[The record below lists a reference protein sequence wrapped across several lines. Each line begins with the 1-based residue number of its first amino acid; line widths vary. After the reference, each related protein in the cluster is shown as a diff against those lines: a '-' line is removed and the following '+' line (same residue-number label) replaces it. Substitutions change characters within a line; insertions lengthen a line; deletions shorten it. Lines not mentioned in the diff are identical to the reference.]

1 MARLRIPED
10 RPVGYY
16 HCISRVVDR
25 RFIFEDHEKEHFVRL
40 LREYERFCR
49 VRVLTF
55 CIMSNHF
62 HVLVEVPK
70 RPDVLPG
77 PEEIVEDL
85 KRLSGTHF
93 PEV

>member
-1 MARLRIPED
+1 MFENALVLPGAVRQGLVMRRARLRIPED

-49 VRVLTF
+49 
-55 CIMSNHF
+55 
-62 HVLVEVPK
+62 
-70 RPDVLPG
+70 
-77 PEEIVEDL
+77 
-85 KRLSGTHF
+85 
-93 PEV
+93 